1 MHIGLLEASAFLP
14 GVHRGVYS
22 FHLYHLSICCRA
34 LRAKHFS
41 THWEGNTFFVI
52 LYEGRERALQV
63 GTVDFSFSVASFPHA
78 CPH

>member
-41 THWEGNTFFVI
+41 TPWEGNTFFVI